1 MRRVEGGAPQLP
13 ILTAPETNVAAAQ
26 PASMKRA
33 LDLTAS
39 LPEGRLFA
47 DLPTVPG
54 PAVPLRPVAQS
65 FLRPGILKPAVGAVL
80 AGAAFFSFPGQA
92 LADLHAAPLSLETR
106 PAYVRQD
113 DRAAVFAQRPR
124 LERGVQGPAVRVL
137 QQELAALGY
146 PVGEIDANF
155 GRQTRGALAMFQRV
169 NGLTD
174 SGRTDQLVWRAL
186 ASGRA
191 MRMPAIVRYAPRSD
205 AAIALFRQAAPLAG
219 VPESWARSPALHS
232 ILQAESDGIV
242 GRPNYTYGPLAR
254 EDISYWPGIHRDL
267 RRGVIRARSSATG
280 LGQLLLDN
288 VERFYPSGR
297 NGIGNALEEAV
308 GMLAYIKDRYG
319 SPERAWELYGQLHE
333 GY

>member
-1 MRRVEGGAPQLP
+1 MRRVDGGAPHVPVL
-13 ILTAPETNVAAAQ
+13 LSPEADVAAPR
-26 PASMKRA
+26 PASQRPPDE
-33 LDLTAS
+33 LLAS
-39 LPEGRLFA
+39 LPDGKLFA
-47 DLPTVPG
+47 DLPMIAG
-54 PAVPLRPVAQS
+54 PAVPLRPVAQAI
-65 FLRPGILKPAVGAVL
+65 LRPGLLKPAVGAVL
-80 AGAAFFSFPGQA
+80 AGVAFFSFPGH
-92 LADLHAAPLSLETR
+92 LYADTRVSVAPVE
-106 PAYVRQD
+106 VRTHVVLQD
-113 DRAAVFAQRPR
+113 ERAAVFAQRPR
-124 LERGVQGPAVRVL
+124 LERGLQGPAVRVL
-137 QQELAALGY
+137 QQELAGLGY

-155 GRQTRGALAMFQRV
+155 GRGTRRALAMFQRV

-191 MRMPAIVRYAPRSD
+191 LRMPAIVRYAPRSD

-219 VPESWARSPALHS
+219 VPESWASSRALHS

-242 GRPNYTYGPLAR
+242 GRPNYTYGQLAR
-254 EDISYWPGIHRDL
+254 EDVSYWPGIHRDL